1 MLSDIYYHSLFED
14 VEIQREKGAVC
25 QEIHM
30 YEDNPLMSI
39 EDWFEQQLFPKH
51 TLGRNIAGSV
61 ETVQALT
68 RKDVV
73 EWHDTFYSTDR
84 TTVVLSG
91 NLPKNITALVKKYF
105 KESRKGK
112 KAQFDKFAV
121 TPKTY
126 SAPVVALKEK
136 KVDQAQLMLGFP
148 GLPYGHKD
156 EAAAS
161 LLRLILGGGMS
172 SRLFIEVRERR
183 GLAYLVRAG
192 ASQFQE
198 TGAMTVHAGLDVS
211 KMKEAVQ
218 VICAEI
224 DRMKKEPVTPKE
236 LQEAKDQWEGK
247 ITLASE
253 DSTWQAEWYAE
264 SVFRKKLHSP
274 AEVVAALRKVTA
286 ADIQRVAKQVFDWN
300 KVRVAIIGPAMSTE
314 ALEKEIKNTIK
325 N

>member
-1 MLSDIYYHSLFED
+1 
-14 VEIQREKGAVC
+14 
-25 QEIHM
+25 
-30 YEDNPLMSI
+30 
-39 EDWFEQQLFPKH
+39 
-51 TLGRNIAGSV
+51 
-61 ETVQALT
+61 
-68 RKDVV
+68 
-73 EWHDTFYSTDR
+73 
-84 TTVVLSG
+84 VVLSG

-300 KVRVAIIGPAMSTE
+300 KVRVAIISPAMSTE